1 MFVSLGS
8 ISLRSIASAALL
20 LGSVSLGGLGSV
32 SATPRAAFERWAGR
46 HNKNYANETEHA
58 RRRAIWSDNVERI
71 QRHNN
76 AGGSAYHMTADGPFS
91 DLTSAEWSQR
101 MGRLDTSSI
110 SHNTSVTMLEGM
122 AFCPESLDWRD
133 QEAVTEVKDSVEPP
147 SFSNQS
153 SKDGLFLIHPAQ
165 M

>member
-58 RRRAIWSDNVERI
+58 RRRAIWSDNAERI

-101 MGRLDTSSI
+101 MGRLDTSSV
-110 SHNTSVTMLEGM
+110 SHNTTTATLLGAA

-133 QEAVTEVKDSVEPP
+133 QEAVTAVKDVSAAAPFAS
-147 SFSNQS
+147 SFE
-153 SKDGLFLIHPAQ
+153 A
-165 M
+165 